1 MEPGISDIP
10 YEVFHKILE
19 EVDYPAIK
27 RICDTNREFREL
39 CATPYFKELINRK
52 RREYLSEKEEYTDR
66 LYSATVDGNLEEVKA
81 LVELGVD
88 VNPEGMRISPL
99 LNALKQEN
107 LDIVEYLVEVGAD
120 LDNKSSLLRGRTA
133 LIMAVR
139 QGNEELAQ
147 LFLEKGANPNV
158 RDDVGLTALHWAAAE
173 AGEGMVELLLE
184 NGADPTV
191 RDGLG
196 ETALDIAMSE
206 GNLENASILREAIA
220 AYSE

>member
-10 YEVFHKILE
+10 YEVFRNILE

-27 RICDTNREFREL
+27 RICDSSRAFRNL
-39 CATPYFKELINRK
+39 CATPYFEELIDRK

-88 VNPEGMRISPL
+88 VNPRAMRISPL
-99 LNALKQEN
+99 LYALNREN
-107 LDIVEYLVEVGAD
+107 LDIVEYLVEGGAD
-120 LDNKSSLLRGRTA
+120 LDYKSAMLRGKTA
-133 LIMAVR
+133 LMTAVR

-173 AGEGMVELLLE
+173 AGESMVELLLE
-184 NGADPTV
+184 NDADPTIL
-191 RDGLG
+191 DGFG

-206 GNLENASILREAIA
+206 GNLENVSILREAID